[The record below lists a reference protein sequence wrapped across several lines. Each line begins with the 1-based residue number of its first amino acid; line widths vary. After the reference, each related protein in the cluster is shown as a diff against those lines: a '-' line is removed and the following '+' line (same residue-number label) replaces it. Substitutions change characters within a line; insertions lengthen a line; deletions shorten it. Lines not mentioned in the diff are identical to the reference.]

1 MRNFEK
7 NTRTNKQSYGEE
19 VVKKGSKLN
28 KTVRGASNKRMWK
41 EAE

>member
-7 NTRTNKQSYGEE
+7 NTRTNKQSYGE
-19 VVKKGSKLN
+19 VVERKGSKRN
-28 KTVRGASNKRMWK
+28 KTVRGASNKRMWN